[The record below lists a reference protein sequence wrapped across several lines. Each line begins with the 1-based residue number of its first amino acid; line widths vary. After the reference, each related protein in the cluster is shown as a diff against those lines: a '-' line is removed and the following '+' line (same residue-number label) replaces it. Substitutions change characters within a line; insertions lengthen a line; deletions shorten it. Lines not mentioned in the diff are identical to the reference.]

1 MDKAKKNVFSFQG
14 ENNEKEKKKE
24 TLLFTLLYLFSFR
37 ALHLIIITL

>member
-1 MDKAKKNVFSFQG
+1 MDKAKKTSFRF
-14 ENNEKEKKKE
+14 KERTTKKKKKE